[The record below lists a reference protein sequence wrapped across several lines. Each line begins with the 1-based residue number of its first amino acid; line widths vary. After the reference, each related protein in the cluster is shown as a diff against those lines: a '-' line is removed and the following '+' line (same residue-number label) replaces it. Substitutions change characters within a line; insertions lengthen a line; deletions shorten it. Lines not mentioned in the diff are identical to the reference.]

1 MIRPA
6 DDYDLYEDNKPFSI
20 RKDKV
25 TLRLL
30 NKELIPPWNPNI
42 IIRNIFDMGIY
53 YVTGDENM
61 IREEDIEF
69 NNISEEKLYEIAINK
84 MIKEYDITISPA
96 ETENKIA
103 NAFLLNIEN
112 ANECNSAPNN
122 CVSLIYPGILKNFA
136 EKQHSNLYILP
147 LNIEYVYIFTET
159 DIKRKCKAEN
169 KSKKEVLIAMEEYLQ
184 KQIEDYDNKVEI
196 DILSR
201 YRIPILSYKILYY
214 NRTYNELYALKNGK
228 IDKTAGKY
236 ELLPENKQK
245 EVPS

>member
-69 NNISEEKLYEIAINK
+69 NNISEEKLYEIAVNK
-84 MIKEYDITISPA
+84 MIKE
-96 ETENKIA
+96 K
-103 NAFLLNIEN
+103 
-112 ANECNSAPNN
+112 
-122 CVSLIYPGILKNFA
+122 
-136 EKQHSNLYILP
+136 
-147 LNIEYVYIFTET
+147 
-159 DIKRKCKAEN
+159 
-169 KSKKEVLIAMEEYLQ
+169 
-184 KQIEDYDNKVEI
+184 
-196 DILSR
+196 
-201 YRIPILSYKILYY
+201 
-214 NRTYNELYALKNGK
+214 
-228 IDKTAGKY
+228 
-236 ELLPENKQK
+236 
-245 EVPS
+245 